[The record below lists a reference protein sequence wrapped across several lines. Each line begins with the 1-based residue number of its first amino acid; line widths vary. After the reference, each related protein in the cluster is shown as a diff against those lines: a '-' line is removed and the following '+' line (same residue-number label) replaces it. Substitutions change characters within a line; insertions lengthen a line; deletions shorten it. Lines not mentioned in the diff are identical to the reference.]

1 MSAAAGP
8 TSAATPIILD
18 DDDLDVMPH
27 LEPIKPIVP
36 QANMGSIKAF
46 HALQKVKSY
55 HHEDSP
61 HSKAAAAS
69 GSKGRPSLGSA
80 LQQMTRGRL
89 SSIGAV
95 VHQQSRS
102 ASCVVLT
109 AVMAVHVLTHVLYV

>member
-55 HHEDSP
+55 HHEDSQ

-80 LQQMTRGRL
+80 LQQMTRGRFSL
-89 SSIGAV
+89 E
-95 VHQQSRS
+95 
-102 ASCVVLT
+102 
-109 AVMAVHVLTHVLYV
+109 